1 MASGCSG
8 SMKQKTPVRTSNRR
22 NGNSNRRNSNRRN
35 GNSKRRNSNSKRR
48 NSNSNRRNSN
58 RGKSNRRKSNSK
70 RRNSNAKSAK
80 KQRGGSPAYR
90 FHQAEGFLSQLSDF
104 PRDLPLFQDG
114 DGADKNYYDVSV

>member
-8 SMKQKTPVRTSNRR
+8 SMKQNTRVTRSKRRSSNRR
-22 NGNSNRRNSNRRN
+22 NRNSNRRNRNSIRRNRNSNRRNSNGNRRN
-35 GNSKRRNSNSKRR
+35 GNG
-48 NSNSNRRNSN
+48 NRRNS
-58 RGKSNRRKSNSK
+58 KK
-70 RRNSNAKSAK
+70 RNSIANLAK